1 MATPTRLAN
10 KTQWALDDIMQH
22 CREAQTAWQA
32 VYKLAKARM
41 DPAMLAGLAEL
52 RDELATVERLARMA
66 RAGEYDY
73 DGERNE
79 EATVGSGGTDGHR
92 SGDEVSFTRSPAKA
106 R

>member
-32 VYKLAKARM
+32 VYKIAKARM

-66 RAGEYDY
+66 RAGEYAYEHD
-73 DGERNE
+73 DGER
-79 EATVGSGGTDGHR
+79 S
-92 SGDEVSFTRSPAKA
+92 
-106 R
+106 

>member
-1 MATPTRLAN
+1 MMATPTRLAN

-52 RDELATVERLARMA
+52 RDEMATVERLARMA

-73 DGERNE
+73 DGERSE
-79 EATVGSGGTDGHR
+79 EAIGSVGERTASR
-92 SGDEVSFTRSPAKA
+92 SRD
-106 R
+106 

>member
-22 CREAQTAWQA
+22 CREAQAAWQA
-32 VYKLAKARM
+32 VYKIAKARM

-52 RDELATVERLARMA
+52 RDEMATVERLARMA

-73 DGERNE
+73 DGERI
-79 EATVGSGGTDGHR
+79 EAATLPGQERGG
-92 SGDEVSFTRSPAKA
+92 
-106 R
+106 

>member
-1 MATPTRLAN
+1 MMATPTRLAN

-79 EATVGSGGTDGHR
+79 EAGTAGER
-92 SGDEVSFTRSPAKA
+92 TTTGQGDEVSFTRSPAKA